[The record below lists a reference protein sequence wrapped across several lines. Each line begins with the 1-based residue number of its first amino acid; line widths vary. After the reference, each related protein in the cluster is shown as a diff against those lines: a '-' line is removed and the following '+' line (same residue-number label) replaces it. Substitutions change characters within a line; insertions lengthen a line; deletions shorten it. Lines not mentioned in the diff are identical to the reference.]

1 MLNFLQVIKK
11 KKFHLIFQLKKISL
25 ESSLKNINESLK
37 EINKT
42 NIITKAEFKKDLLEK
57 VYPIGSYYWS
67 EKNTSP
73 SDIFGGSWTKI
84 RGRFLF
90 ASDSNH
96 DVGDTGGEETHTLT
110 INEMPRHSH
119 EYEKFCHA
127 YNTCFDTPSGDYRS
141 VPCNTKD
148 GKDPW
153 KFLYTYS
160 TTSVGGGSSHNNMPP
175 FLTAN
180 CWKRTG

>member
-84 RGRFLF
+84 QGRFLF

-119 EYEKFCHA
+119 EYQKFCHERWVWFNA
-127 YNTCFDTPSGDYRS
+127 PYGDNGIY
-141 VPCNTKD
+141 PFNTKD
-148 GKDPW
+148 KKDYT

-160 TTSVGGGSSHNNMPP
+160 TTSVGGGCSHNNMPP